1 MMTGDTRDPN
11 PTEADIDAVLE
22 DFSGDARAAI
32 RALLHDLAVLAG
44 DYESSV
50 SKGYVRGRL
59 AAVRKLRTNAG
70 GSGR

>member
-1 MMTGDTRDPN
+1 MTGDTRDPY

-22 DFSGDARAAI
+22 DFSGEPRAAI

-59 AAVRKLRTNAG
+59 AAVQKLSTNAG